1 MGQPV
6 NSDYPNH
13 YGFYTNSFPAF
24 SFNTFMQTPKLVP
37 WLRIIAYGMEEN
49 REKLEQYLTNP
60 EKVESMISF
69 TEEEIKKKHQRLKL
83 EAKLE
88 VAQALLS
95 DGMDYEKVKKLTG
108 LTDEE
113 LKAGE
118 RG

>member
-1 MGQPV
+1 M
-6 NSDYPNH
+6 
-13 YGFYTNSFPAF
+13 
-24 SFNTFMQTPKLVP
+24 
-37 WLRIIAYGMEEN
+37 RIIAYGMEEN

-60 EKVESMISF
+60 KDVESTISF
-69 TEEEIKKKHQRLKL
+69 AKEGIKKKHQRLKL

-113 LKAGE
+113 LKAIKH
-118 RG
+118 